1 MACFEFLI
9 SFKNTVINTLAS
21 LSIKR
26 VSVSKYVAYGD
37 DIATEPTLN
46 IGYTNPLI
54 IVTRVDSLEVNAIK
68 VGTFSV
74 KTDIIRTT
82 PDINIAIVC
91 DINYGV
97 PLYAQD
103 GSIYTIDGKPV
114 YVRTAK
120 VMNYEGE

>member
-9 SFKNTVINTLAS
+9 SFKNAVINTFAS

-26 VSVSKYVAYGD
+26 VSVSKGVKYGD
-37 DIATEPTLN
+37 DTSTEPTLN

-54 IVTRVDSLEVNAIK
+54 IVTRIDPLEVNAIK

-82 PDINIAIVC
+82 PDINIAI
-91 DINYGV
+91 
-97 PLYAQD
+97 
-103 GSIYTIDGKPV
+103 
-114 YVRTAK
+114 
-120 VMNYEGE
+120 EGAGDLVLVVDVK